1 MFDIMEQNRCFN
13 VYQEAHFDL
22 RDQINISSCMH
33 VTPSQEEGGGAY
45 YFVVKCPECESDGLL
60 GGCLRYTSSTRV
72 SLHVISDINPPL
84 GFHRIPHVS
93 SYLDDDDLNHLTCG
107 IQFKEV
113 LRLFESQNSWGQ
125 EDAIVIERMCSRLLS
140 TRVLRPLPDK

>member
-1 MFDIMEQNRCFN
+1 
-13 VYQEAHFDL
+13 
-22 RDQINISSCMH
+22 MH

-93 SYLDDDDLNHLTCG
+93 SYLDDDVVMLPQHLACVRE
-107 IQFKEV
+107 FEEV
-113 LRLFESQNSWGQ
+113 LSLFTNQSSWG
-125 EDAIVIERMCSRLLS
+125 
-140 TRVLRPLPDK
+140 